1 MSAPLHS
8 CPYANKAGM
17 VIMHLVQTGKV
28 ETKTGRVLYEVHL
41 PTESGRTKKA
51 GRLMSLEDAGRAAME
66 NEKTLGW
73 DKLAPIKYEIAP
85 PDPAVMAQM
94 AERKKAET
102 PKKVEKAETPKK
114 TAPASEGQAG
124 GSRARAQPKASERSP
139 RAVVDK
145 KPDPIVAAARRKR
158 FP

>member
-8 CPYANKAGM
+8 CPYANKAGK

-41 PTESGRTKKA
+41 PTESGRTKKL
-51 GRLMSLEDAGRAAME
+51 GRLMTLEDAGRAAQE
-66 NEKTLGW
+66 NEKVLGW
-73 DKLAPIKYEIAP
+73 DKLPPIKYEAAP
-85 PDPAVMAQM
+85 PDPAVMARM
-94 AERKKAET
+94 AERQKAET
-102 PKKVEKAETPKK
+102 AKKAATPETS
-114 TAPASEGQAG
+114 ASGSEGQAG
-124 GSRARAQPKASERSP
+124 GSRARAQPKASERAS
-139 RAVVDK
+139 RAKVEK

>member
-8 CPYANKAGM
+8 CPYANKAGK

-28 ETKTGRVLYEVHL
+28 ETKTGRALYEVHL
-41 PTESGRTKKA
+41 PTESGRTKKVS
-51 GRLMSLEDAGRAAME
+51 RLLSLEDAGRAAME
-66 NEKTLGW
+66 NEKALGW
-73 DKLAPIKYEIAP
+73 DKLPAIKYAVAP
-85 PDPAVMAQM
+85 PDPVVMARL

-102 PKKVEKAETPKK
+102 PKKVETSAAVGTP
-114 TAPASEGQAG
+114 ASGSEGQAG

-139 RAVVDK
+139 RKPPEK

>member
-8 CPYANKAGM
+8 CPYINKAGM
-17 VIMHLVQTGKV
+17 VIMSLVQTGKV

-41 PTESGRTKKA
+41 PTESGRTKKV
-51 GRLMSLEDAGRAAME
+51 GRLMTLEDAGRAALE

-85 PDPAVMAQM
+85 PDPVVMAQM
-94 AERKKAET
+94 AERKKAE
-102 PKKVEKAETPKK
+102 KVETPKK
-114 TAPASEGQAG
+114 AAAAEAPASTSEGQAG

-139 RAVVDK
+139 HAKPVK
-145 KPDPIVAAARRKR
+145 KVDPIVAAAKARR
-158 FP
+158 F

>member
-1 MSAPLHS
+1 
-8 CPYANKAGM
+8 M

-41 PTESGRTKKA
+41 PTESGRTKKV
-51 GRLMSLEDAGRAAME
+51 GRLLSLEDAGRAAME

-102 PKKVEKAETPKK
+102 SKKGAAAE
-114 TAPASEGQAG
+114 AGASASEGQAG

-139 RAVVDK
+139 RAVVAK